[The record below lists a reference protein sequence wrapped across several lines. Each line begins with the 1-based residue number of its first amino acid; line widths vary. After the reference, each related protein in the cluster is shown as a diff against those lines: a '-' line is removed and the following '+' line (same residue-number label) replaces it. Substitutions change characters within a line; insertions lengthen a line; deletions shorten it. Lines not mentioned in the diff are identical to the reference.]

1 MKVLLDASYTISDIT
16 ILCIQII
23 ALNIFTGKKA
33 KPKRLVAAIILAAA
47 TGALA
52 TLFFCDLK
60 DNITIPFLIT
70 ECLRLC
76 ILALF
81 SVKSLNIKDALI
93 AMTVQFLCS
102 MINSAVISLI
112 PDSILNKYSYLNPL
126 LILLVPLFILISFLI
141 IQRKTHQKQKI
152 ISEAALSIPTHN
164 YIFMF
169 IAVFLESG
177 LIEILNFN
185 TEKIEIQLT
194 AAKFLSLLLRKR

>member
-1 MKVLLDASYTISDIT
+1 MKVLLDTSYTISDIT

-33 KPKRLVAAIILAAA
+33 KPKRLVAAIILVAV
-47 TGALA
+47 A

-81 SVKSLNIKDALI
+81 SVKSLSIKDALI
-93 AMTVQFLCS
+93 AMTVQFFCS
-102 MINSAVISLI
+102 MINSATISLI
-112 PDSILNKYSYLNPL
+112 PECILNKYTFLNPL

-141 IQRKTHQKQKI
+141 IQRKTHKKQK
-152 ISEAALSIPTHN
+152 
-164 YIFMF
+164 
-169 IAVFLESG
+169 
-177 LIEILNFN
+177 
-185 TEKIEIQLT
+185 
-194 AAKFLSLLLRKR
+194 

>member
-1 MKVLLDASYTISDIT
+1 MKVLLYTSYTISDIT

-93 AMTVQFLCS
+93 AMTVQF
-102 MINSAVISLI
+102 
-112 PDSILNKYSYLNPL
+112 
-126 LILLVPLFILISFLI
+126 F
-141 IQRKTHQKQKI
+141 
-152 ISEAALSIPTHN
+152 
-164 YIFMF
+164 
-169 IAVFLESG
+169 VF
-177 LIEILNFN
+177 ND
-185 TEKIEIQLT
+185 
-194 AAKFLSLLLRKR
+194 